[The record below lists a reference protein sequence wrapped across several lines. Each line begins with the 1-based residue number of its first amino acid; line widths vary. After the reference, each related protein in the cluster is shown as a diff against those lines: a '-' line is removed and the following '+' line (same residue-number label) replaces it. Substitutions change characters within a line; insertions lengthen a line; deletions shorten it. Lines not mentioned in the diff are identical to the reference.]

1 MKWSELRRL
10 AEQNGWVLV
19 RFGKKHDV
27 YEKDGERIYLERHPS
42 AEIKSGLYYK
52 TLKKLGIK

>member
-27 YEKDGERIYLERHPS
+27 YWKDGVPMFIERHAS
-42 AEIKSGLYYK
+42 AEIRKGLYYK
-52 TLKKLGIK
+52 NLKMIKK